1 MNFCSDNTTGAAP
14 EVMAALEAA
23 NVGPAMPYGADDLTA
38 RVEGRFQEVFET
50 DAAIFM
56 VGTGTAANSLCLS
69 VMAPPYGAVFCHPES
84 HIMNDECGAPEFFT
98 GGAKLMPLPDHGGKI
113 TAADLSEAIDQPD
126 HGVHAVQAACVSL
139 TQSSEAGTLYSLDEI
154 RAIADVAHGH
164 GLTVHMDGA
173 RFANAIVGRGCT
185 PAETTW
191 KAGVDVLSFGA
202 TKNGAWAAEAIVAF
216 DPGLADSLGF
226 RRKRGGHLFS
236 KMRFVAAQLDG
247 YLAGGAWLRL
257 AAHANAMAARLADG
271 LAGVP
276 GASFRHPI
284 EANELFVALP
294 EAVIQGLEAD
304 GFTFYRWIG
313 ETATLLRLVTSFAT
327 RQEDIDAFIAS
338 ARSHAMAA

>member
-139 TQSSEAGTLYSLDEI
+139 TQSS
-154 RAIADVAHGH
+154 
-164 GLTVHMDGA
+164 
-173 RFANAIVGRGCT
+173 
-185 PAETTW
+185 
-191 KAGVDVLSFGA
+191 
-202 TKNGAWAAEAIVAF
+202 
-216 DPGLADSLGF
+216 
-226 RRKRGGHLFS
+226 
-236 KMRFVAAQLDG
+236 
-247 YLAGGAWLRL
+247 
-257 AAHANAMAARLADG
+257 
-271 LAGVP
+271 
-276 GASFRHPI
+276 
-284 EANELFVALP
+284 
-294 EAVIQGLEAD
+294 
-304 GFTFYRWIG
+304 
-313 ETATLLRLVTSFAT
+313 
-327 RQEDIDAFIAS
+327 
-338 ARSHAMAA
+338 